1 MKTALYEWFVIF
13 LYVLYKLTE
22 QIFRL
27 SSRILQIQ
35 LGNQQKIGDMELA
48 KIAKNLVKCVSTGEN
63 IALESF
69 WQKQACV
76 ITFLRR
82 FGWPFCRLSA
92 KQLSLIKPQLDANN
106 VRLVG
111 IGLEEVGLEQF
122 IQGDFFNGELYID
135 TKKQCYKKLGFKR
148 LNVLSIFPSV
158 LSKSSREALN
168 KAKQE
173 NISGDFRGDGFQNG
187 GTLVVAP
194 GGEVLV
200 SYKQENPSDHMD
212 IQEIFRVLGLKEEL

>member
-1 MKTALYEWFVIF
+1 MYNICIF
-13 LYVLYKLTE
+13 K
-22 QIFRL
+22 
-27 SSRILQIQ
+27 
-35 LGNQQKIGDMELA
+35 
-48 KIAKNLVKCVSTGEN
+48 N

-122 IQGDFFNGELYID
+122 IQGDFFNG
-135 TKKQCYKKLGFKR
+135 GV
-148 LNVLSIFPSV
+148 LNFLIIFCNLQAGQS
-158 LSKSSREALN
+158 
-168 KAKQE
+168 
-173 NISGDFRGDGFQNG
+173 
-187 GTLVVAP
+187 
-194 GGEVLV
+194 
-200 SYKQENPSDHMD
+200 M
-212 IQEIFRVLGLKEEL
+212 IQ